1 MCHTYINKTLLL
13 KSLQSYGINASAI
26 KFQEFRG
33 WQGWEAG
40 IASLVLS
47 LTCSVSQDTSPR
59 FLYLIPD
66 IFPALPIEITQS
78 LRISEAPVG
87 LKIPV
92 HKIISKCTYHYRCV
106 CSLLQ
111 QRDEQGKGKVQLPFH
126 CWARRH
132 PESSLESIPRDNSA
146 GQGCDSE
153 HFTPILNRH
162 KETSQQLLTMI
173 SLGGENL
180 FRAYKTFP
188 LAIT

>member
-92 HKIISKCTYHYRCV
+92 HKIISKYTYHYRCV

-111 QRDEQGKGKVQLPFH
+111 QRDKSKERERCSCP
-126 CWARRH
+126 
-132 PESSLESIPRDNSA
+132 SIV
-146 GQGCDSE
+146 GQGDIQS
-153 HFTPILNRH
+153 HLLNPSPVITVLGRAVIQ
-162 KETSQQLLTMI
+162 SI
-173 SLGGENL
+173 SLQYLTDTKRHRSNFSRWSALGGKICFVPTKHFL
-180 FRAYKTFP
+180 
-188 LAIT
+188 